1 MAASIIDAPICY
13 APFKYEGGVMFQL
26 IEQQD
31 GLSIGVFGIG
41 GCGCNTLNSIYEQRE
56 GKQAKLFSVNT
67 DKVVLEYTQSDD
79 AVLIGAELTHGYGAG
94 ADPEVGLQAAQESKD
109 QLLALIN
116 NCDILLCATGLGGG
130 TGTGASPY
138 IAELAREQNKPVIF
152 VATLPFSSEGQFRSN
167 VAQAGLNTLKEHA
180 NAVITLPNDQL
191 IEVLG
196 NDVGLFDA
204 FKHSNQILHSLI
216 KSLIDMLCYQGLIN
230 VDLNDFAKI
239 MDCRGDAVLGVGKCD
254 SEDEFAT
261 ALDSALKNP
270 LVNQVDMSSSSGV
283 IVQVNCKEEIA
294 LGSYNL
300 ITDTVRQQVSPNAL
314 VICGVSKIDNLASNY
329 ELLIIATGASAKM
342 VVEQHDKAAGSE
354 LKKPEVVITQ
364 PQASDIFDIP
374 AFIRNQAPPPNVN

>member
-1 MAASIIDAPICY
+1 VRQELTHLFAMLLL
-13 APFKYEGGVMFQL
+13 KMKGVVMFQL

-56 GKQAKLFSVNT
+56 SKQAKLFSVNT
-67 DKVVLEYTQSDD
+67 DKVVLEHTQSDD

-94 ADPEVGLQAAQESKD
+94 ADPEVGLQAAQESKE
-109 QLLALIN
+109 QLLVLIN
-116 NCDILLCATGLGGG
+116 SCDILLCATGLGGG
-130 TGTGASPY
+130 TGTGASPF
-138 IAELAREQNKPVIF
+138 IAQLAREQNKPVIF

-167 VAQAGLNTLKEHA
+167 IAQAGLNTLKEYA

-204 FKHSNQILHSLI
+204 FKHSNQILHALI

-239 MDCRGDAVLGVGKCD
+239 MDCQGDAVLGVGKCD
-254 SEDEFAT
+254 LEDELAN
-261 ALDSALKNP
+261 ALDGALNNP
-270 LVNQVDMSSSSGV
+270 LVNQVDMSSSTGV
-283 IVQVNCKEEIA
+283 IVQVNCKDEIS

-314 VICGVSKIDNLASNY
+314 VICGVSKIESLATNY

-342 VVEQHDKAAGSE
+342 LVEPNDKAPNSE
-354 LKKPEVVITQ
+354 LKKPEAVISK
-364 PQASDIFDIP
+364 PQTSDIFDIP
-374 AFIRNQAPPPNVN
+374 AFIRNQAPPPSGK

>member
-1 MAASIIDAPICY
+1 
-13 APFKYEGGVMFQL
+13 MFQL
-26 IEQQD
+26 IQQND

-41 GCGCNTLNSIYEQRE
+41 GCGCNTLNSIFEQRE
-56 GKQAKLFSVNT
+56 SEQAHLYSVNT
-67 DKVVLEYTQSDD
+67 DKVVLEHTQSDE

-94 ADPEVGLQAAQESKD
+94 ADPKVGLQAAEESKE
-109 QLLALIN
+109 QLLTLIN
-116 NCDILLCATGLGGG
+116 DCDIILCATGLGGG
-130 TGTGASPY
+130 TGTGASPF
-138 IAELAREQNKPVIF
+138 IAQLAREKNKPVIF
-152 VATLPFSSEGQFRSN
+152 VATLPFSSEGEFRN
-167 VAQAGLNTLKEHA
+167 NIAQAGLNELKSHA

-196 NDVGLFDA
+196 KDIGLFDA
-204 FKHSNQILHSLI
+204 FKHSNQVLHSLI
-216 KSLIDMLCYQGLIN
+216 KSLIDMLCFQGLIN

-239 MDCRGDAVLGVGKCD
+239 MDCQGDAVLGVGKCD
-254 SEDEFAT
+254 SEDEFTT
-261 ALDSALKNP
+261 ALDSALNNP

-283 IVQVNCKEEIA
+283 IVQVNCKEEIS

-314 VICGVSKIDNLASNY
+314 VICGVSKIENLVSNY

-342 VVEQHDKAAGSE
+342 VVEQHDKAADSE

-374 AFIRNQAPPPNVN
+374 AFIRNQAPPPSGK

>member
-1 MAASIIDAPICY
+1 MLLL
-13 APFKYEGGVMFQL
+13 KMKGVVMFQL

-56 GKQAKLFSVNT
+56 SKQAKLFSVNT
-67 DKVVLEYTQSDD
+67 DKVVLEHTQSDD

-94 ADPEVGLQAAQESKD
+94 ADPEVGLQAAQESKE
-109 QLLALIN
+109 QLLVLIN
-116 NCDILLCATGLGGG
+116 SCDILLCATGLGGG
-130 TGTGASPY
+130 TGTGASPF
-138 IAELAREQNKPVIF
+138 IAQLAREQNKPVIF

-167 VAQAGLNTLKEHA
+167 IAQAGLNTLKEYA

-239 MDCRGDAVLGVGKCD
+239 MDCQGDAVLGVGKCD
-254 SEDEFAT
+254 LEDELAN
-261 ALDSALKNP
+261 ALDGALNNP
-270 LVNQVDMSSSSGV
+270 LVNQVDMSSSTGV
-283 IVQVNCKEEIA
+283 IVQVNCKDEIS

-314 VICGVSKIDNLASNY
+314 VICGVSKIESLATNY

-342 VVEQHDKAAGSE
+342 LVEPNDKAPNSE
-354 LKKPEVVITQ
+354 LKKPEAVITK
-364 PQASDIFDIP
+364 PQTSDIFDIP
-374 AFIRNQAPPPNVN
+374 AFIRNQAPPPSGK

>member
-1 MAASIIDAPICY
+1 MLLL
-13 APFKYEGGVMFQL
+13 KMKGVVMFQL

-56 GKQAKLFSVNT
+56 SKQAKLFSVNT
-67 DKVVLEYTQSDD
+67 DKVVLEHTQSDD

-94 ADPEVGLQAAQESKD
+94 ADPEVGLQAAQESKE
-109 QLLALIN
+109 QLLVLIN
-116 NCDILLCATGLGGG
+116 SCDILLCATGLGGG
-130 TGTGASPY
+130 TGTGASPF
-138 IAELAREQNKPVIF
+138 IAQLAREQNKPVIF

-167 VAQAGLNTLKEHA
+167 IAQAGLNTLKEYA

-239 MDCRGDAVLGVGKCD
+239 MDCQGDAVLGVGKCD
-254 SEDEFAT
+254 LEDELAN
-261 ALDSALKNP
+261 ALDGALNNP
-270 LVNQVDMSSSSGV
+270 LVNQVDISSSTGV
-283 IVQVNCKEEIA
+283 IVQVNCKDEIS

-314 VICGVSKIDNLASNY
+314 VICGVSKIESLATNY
-329 ELLIIATGASAKM
+329 ELLIIATGASAKLL
-342 VVEQHDKAAGSE
+342 VEPNDKAPNSE
-354 LKKPEVVITQ
+354 LKKPEAVISK
-364 PQASDIFDIP
+364 PQTSDIFDIP
-374 AFIRNQAPPPNVN
+374 AFIRNQAPPPSGK

>member
-1 MAASIIDAPICY
+1 
-13 APFKYEGGVMFQL
+13 MFQL

-56 GKQAKLFSVNT
+56 SKQAKLFSVNT
-67 DKVVLEYTQSDD
+67 DKVVLEHTQSDE

-94 ADPEVGLQAAQESKD
+94 ADPKVGLQAAEESKE
-109 QLLALIN
+109 QLLTLIN
-116 NCDILLCATGLGGG
+116 GCDIILCATGLGGG

-138 IAELAREQNKPVIF
+138 IAQLASEQGKPIIF
-152 VATLPFSSEGQFRSN
+152 VATLPFSSEGQLRSN

-180 NAVITLPNDQL
+180 NAVIMLPNDQL

-239 MDCRGDAVLGVGKCD
+239 MDCQGDAVLGVGKCD
-254 SEDEFAT
+254 SEGEFTT
-261 ALDSALKNP
+261 ALDSALNNP

-283 IVQVNCKEEIA
+283 IVQVNCKDEIS

-314 VICGVSKIDNLASNY
+314 VICGVSKIENLASNY

-342 VVEQHDKAAGSE
+342 VVDPFDKAPSSE
-354 LKKPEVVITQ
+354 TEQSAAVITQ

>member
-1 MAASIIDAPICY
+1 MRQELTHLFAMLLL
-13 APFKYEGGVMFQL
+13 KMKGVVMFQL

-56 GKQAKLFSVNT
+56 SKQAKLFSVNT
-67 DKVVLEYTQSDD
+67 DKVVLEHTQSDD

-94 ADPEVGLQAAQESKD
+94 ADPEVGLQAAQESKE
-109 QLLALIN
+109 QLLVLIN
-116 NCDILLCATGLGGG
+116 SCDILLCATGLGGG
-130 TGTGASPY
+130 TGTGASPF
-138 IAELAREQNKPVIF
+138 IAQLAREQNKPVIF

-167 VAQAGLNTLKEHA
+167 IAQAGLNTLKEYA

-204 FKHSNQILHSLI
+204 FKHSNQILHALI

-239 MDCRGDAVLGVGKCD
+239 MDCQGDAVLGVGKCD
-254 SEDEFAT
+254 LEDELAN
-261 ALDSALKNP
+261 ALDGALNNP
-270 LVNQVDMSSSSGV
+270 LVNQVDMSSSTGV
-283 IVQVNCKEEIA
+283 IVQVNCKDEIS

-314 VICGVSKIDNLASNY
+314 VICGVSKIESLATNY

-342 VVEQHDKAAGSE
+342 LVEPNDKAPNSE
-354 LKKPEVVITQ
+354 LKKPEAVISK
-364 PQASDIFDIP
+364 PQTSDIFDIP
-374 AFIRNQAPPPNVN
+374 AFIRNQAPPPSGK

>member
-1 MAASIIDAPICY
+1 
-13 APFKYEGGVMFQL
+13 MFQL

-56 GKQAKLFSVNT
+56 SKQAKLFSVNT
-67 DKVVLEYTQSDD
+67 DKVVLEHTQSDD

-94 ADPEVGLQAAQESKD
+94 ADPEVGLQAAQESKE
-109 QLLALIN
+109 QLLVLIN
-116 NCDILLCATGLGGG
+116 SCDILLCATGLGGG
-130 TGTGASPY
+130 TGTGASPF
-138 IAELAREQNKPVIF
+138 IAQLAREQNKPVIF

-167 VAQAGLNTLKEHA
+167 IAQAGLNTLKEYA

-239 MDCRGDAVLGVGKCD
+239 MDCQGDAVLGVGKCD
-254 SEDEFAT
+254 LEDELAN
-261 ALDSALKNP
+261 ALDGALNNP
-270 LVNQVDMSSSSGV
+270 LVNQVDMSSSTGV
-283 IVQVNCKEEIA
+283 IVQVNCKDEIS

-314 VICGVSKIDNLASNY
+314 VICGVSKIESLVTNY

-342 VVEQHDKAAGSE
+342 LVEPNDKAPNSE
-354 LKKPEVVITQ
+354 LKKPDAVIYK

-374 AFIRNQAPPPNVN
+374 AFIRNQAPPPSGK

>member
-1 MAASIIDAPICY
+1 
-13 APFKYEGGVMFQL
+13 
-26 IEQQD
+26 
-31 GLSIGVFGIG
+31 
-41 GCGCNTLNSIYEQRE
+41 
-56 GKQAKLFSVNT
+56 
-67 DKVVLEYTQSDD
+67 
-79 AVLIGAELTHGYGAG
+79 
-94 ADPEVGLQAAQESKD
+94 
-109 QLLALIN
+109 
-116 NCDILLCATGLGGG
+116 LLCATGLGGG

-138 IAELAREQNKPVIF
+138 IAELAHEQNKPVIF

-167 VAQAGLNTLKEHA
+167 VAQAGLNTLKEYA
-180 NAVITLPNDQL
+180 NAVIILPNDQL

-239 MDCRGDAVLGVGKCD
+239 MDCQGDAVLGVGKCD
-254 SEDEFAT
+254 SEDEFTT
-261 ALDSALKNP
+261 ALDSALNNP

-283 IVQVNCKEEIA
+283 IVQVNCKEEIS

-314 VICGVSKIDNLASNY
+314 VICGVSKIENLASNY

-342 VVEQHDKAAGSE
+342 VVEPHEKTTDTE
-354 LKKPEVVITQ
+354 LKKPEALITQ

>member
-1 MAASIIDAPICY
+1 MLLL
-13 APFKYEGGVMFQL
+13 KMKGVVMFQL

-56 GKQAKLFSVNT
+56 SKQAKLFSVNT
-67 DKVVLEYTQSDD
+67 DKVVLEHTQSDD

-94 ADPEVGLQAAQESKD
+94 ADPEVGLQAAQESKE
-109 QLLALIN
+109 QLLVLIN
-116 NCDILLCATGLGGG
+116 SCDILLCATGLGGG
-130 TGTGASPY
+130 TGTGASPF
-138 IAELAREQNKPVIF
+138 IAQLAREQNKPVIF

-167 VAQAGLNTLKEHA
+167 IAQAGLNTLKEYA

-204 FKHSNQILHSLI
+204 FKHSNQILHALI

-239 MDCRGDAVLGVGKCD
+239 MDCQGDAVLGVGKCD
-254 SEDEFAT
+254 LEDELAN
-261 ALDSALKNP
+261 ALDGALNNP
-270 LVNQVDMSSSSGV
+270 LVNQVDMSSSTGV
-283 IVQVNCKEEIA
+283 IVQVNCKDEIS

-314 VICGVSKIDNLASNY
+314 VICGVSKIESLATNY

-342 VVEQHDKAAGSE
+342 LVEPNDKAPNSE
-354 LKKPEVVITQ
+354 LKKPEAVISK
-364 PQASDIFDIP
+364 PQTSDIFDIP
-374 AFIRNQAPPPNVN
+374 AFIRNQAPPPSGK

>member
-1 MAASIIDAPICY
+1 MLLL
-13 APFKYEGGVMFQL
+13 KMKGVVMFQL

-56 GKQAKLFSVNT
+56 SKQAKLFSVNT
-67 DKVVLEYTQSDD
+67 DKVVLEHTQSDD

-94 ADPEVGLQAAQESKD
+94 ADPEVGLQAAQESKE
-109 QLLALIN
+109 QLLVLIN
-116 NCDILLCATGLGGG
+116 SCDILLCATGLGGG
-130 TGTGASPY
+130 TGTGASPF
-138 IAELAREQNKPVIF
+138 IAQLAREQNKPVIF

-167 VAQAGLNTLKEHA
+167 IAQAGLNTLKEYA

-239 MDCRGDAVLGVGKCD
+239 MDCQGDAVLGVGKCD
-254 SEDEFAT
+254 LEDELAN
-261 ALDSALKNP
+261 ALDGALNNP
-270 LVNQVDMSSSSGV
+270 LVNQVDMSSSTGV
-283 IVQVNCKEEIA
+283 IVQVNCKDEIS

-314 VICGVSKIDNLASNY
+314 VICGVSKIESLATNY

-342 VVEQHDKAAGSE
+342 LVEPNDKAPNSE
-354 LKKPEVVITQ
+354 LKKPEAVISK
-364 PQASDIFDIP
+364 PQTSDIFDIP
-374 AFIRNQAPPPNVN
+374 AFIRNQAPPPSGK

>member
-1 MAASIIDAPICY
+1 MLLL
-13 APFKYEGGVMFQL
+13 KMKGVVMFQL

-56 GKQAKLFSVNT
+56 SKQAKLFSVNT
-67 DKVVLEYTQSDD
+67 DKVVLEHTQSDD

-94 ADPEVGLQAAQESKD
+94 ADPEVGLQAAQESKE
-109 QLLALIN
+109 QLLVLIN
-116 NCDILLCATGLGGG
+116 SCDILLCATGLGGG
-130 TGTGASPY
+130 TGTGASPF
-138 IAELAREQNKPVIF
+138 IAQLAREQNKPVIF

-167 VAQAGLNTLKEHA
+167 IAQAGLNTLKEYA

-239 MDCRGDAVLGVGKCD
+239 MDCQGDAVLGVGKCD
-254 SEDEFAT
+254 LEDELSN
-261 ALDSALKNP
+261 ALDGALNNP
-270 LVNQVDMSSSSGV
+270 LVNQVDMSSSTGV
-283 IVQVNCKEEIA
+283 IVQVNCKDEIS

-314 VICGVSKIDNLASNY
+314 VICGVSKIESLATNY

-342 VVEQHDKAAGSE
+342 LVEPNDKAPNSE
-354 LKKPEVVITQ
+354 LKKPDAVIYK

-374 AFIRNQAPPPNVN
+374 AFIRNQAPPPSGK

>member
-1 MAASIIDAPICY
+1 MLLL
-13 APFKYEGGVMFQL
+13 KMKGVVMFQL

-56 GKQAKLFSVNT
+56 SKQAKLFSVNT
-67 DKVVLEYTQSDD
+67 DKVVLEHTQSDD

-109 QLLALIN
+109 QLLALISS
-116 NCDILLCATGLGGG
+116 CDILLCATGLGGG
-130 TGTGASPY
+130 TGTGASPF
-138 IAELAREQNKPVIF
+138 IAQLAREQNKPVIF

-167 VAQAGLNTLKEHA
+167 IAQAGLNTLKEYA

-239 MDCRGDAVLGVGKCD
+239 MDCQGDAVLGVGKCD
-254 SEDEFAT
+254 LEDELAN
-261 ALDSALKNP
+261 ALDGALNNP
-270 LVNQVDMSSSSGV
+270 LVNQVDMSSSTGV
-283 IVQVNCKEEIA
+283 IVQVNCKDEIS

-314 VICGVSKIDNLASNY
+314 VICGVSKIESLATNY

-342 VVEQHDKAAGSE
+342 LVEPNDKAPNSE
-354 LKKPEVVITQ
+354 LKKPEAVISK
-364 PQASDIFDIP
+364 PQTSDIFDIP
-374 AFIRNQAPPPNVN
+374 AFIRNQAPPPNIK

>member
-1 MAASIIDAPICY
+1 
-13 APFKYEGGVMFQL
+13 MFQL

-56 GKQAKLFSVNT
+56 SKQAKLFSVNT
-67 DKVVLEYTQSDD
+67 DKVVLEHTQSDD

-109 QLLALIN
+109 QLLTLIN
-116 NCDILLCATGLGGG
+116 SCDILLCATGLGGG

-152 VATLPFSSEGQFRSN
+152 VATLPFSSEGQFRSH
-167 VAQAGLNTLKEHA
+167 VAQTGLNALKEHA

-191 IEVLG
+191 IQVLG
-196 NDVGLFDA
+196 DDVDLFDA

-239 MDCRGDAVLGVGKCD
+239 MDCKGDAVLGVGKCD
-254 SEDEFAT
+254 LEDEFPN
-261 ALDSALKNP
+261 ALDDALNNP

-283 IVQVNCKEEIA
+283 IVQVNCKDEIS

-314 VICGVSKIDNLASNY
+314 VICGVSKIESLATNY

-342 VVEQHDKAAGSE
+342 IVEPFNNAPSSEVEQSPAARV
-354 LKKPEVVITQ
+354 K

-374 AFIRNQAPPPNVN
+374 AFIRNQAPAPSGK

>member
-1 MAASIIDAPICY
+1 MLLL
-13 APFKYEGGVMFQL
+13 KMKGVVMFQL

-56 GKQAKLFSVNT
+56 SKQAKLFSVNT
-67 DKVVLEYTQSDD
+67 DKVVLEHTQSDD

-94 ADPEVGLQAAQESKD
+94 ADPEVGLQAAQESKE
-109 QLLALIN
+109 QLLVLIN
-116 NCDILLCATGLGGG
+116 SCDILLCATGLGGG
-130 TGTGASPY
+130 TGTGASPF
-138 IAELAREQNKPVIF
+138 IAQLAREQNKPVIF

-167 VAQAGLNTLKEHA
+167 IAQAGLNTLKEYA

-239 MDCRGDAVLGVGKCD
+239 MDCQGDAVLGVGKCD
-254 SEDEFAT
+254 LEDELAN
-261 ALDSALKNP
+261 ALDGALNNP
-270 LVNQVDMSSSSGV
+270 LVNQVDMSSSTGV
-283 IVQVNCKEEIA
+283 IIQVNCKEEIS

-314 VICGVSKIDNLASNY
+314 VICGVSKIESLATNY
-329 ELLIIATGASAKM
+329 ELLIIATGASAKIL
-342 VVEQHDKAAGSE
+342 VEPNDKAPNSE
-354 LKKPEVVITQ
+354 LKKPEAVIAK

-374 AFIRNQAPPPNVN
+374 AFIRNQAPPPSGK